1 MKILKLV
8 SQLSTLTCRK
18 PLKKFRL
25 ESKQWFSTYTE
36 EPELKDFIQY
46 IDSLKNYEKS
56 GVPKDAGTDSDDGF
70 DLGRMRRLMDRLGNP
85 QSNFKARSL
94 SFPLFLKNY
103 SVHIAGTKGKGSTA
117 AYLSN
122 ILRTEGYSVGC
133 YTSPHILSIRER
145 MSVGRLGKPV
155 SSNTLNCLFHR
166 IKQSLDEAIILENG
180 CLSHF
185 EVLTA
190 VAFTLFAQENVDIA
204 IIEAGLGG
212 ARDATNIISSSE
224 LAASIITTIGEE
236 HLAALG
242 GSLESIAMAKA
253 GIIKHGRP
261 VRLESQLSLL
271 QLILG
276 GPFLPHIDC
285 ILRDKAL
292 SMSSPI
298 VSASDSGIRT
308 AIKGVSTFKGRPS
321 QSCDLMIQLDCDFQ
335 LSIELCDLN
344 LSMLGTHQLQNA
356 VTAACTALCLCNQGG
371 CLVFVISDCLVS
383 TQIHLIR
390 IIENSSNSMLDAF
403 MDISGW
409 KISDGSIRAG
419 LENTCL
425 QGRSQFLT
433 SKEAETLG
441 LPGAT
446 VLIDGAH
453 TKESAK
459 ALLDTIQ
466 MTFPDSRLAIVVAM
480 ACDKDHLAFAK
491 ELLSGR
497 QVEAVFLTESN
508 IAGGT
513 SRTTSASVLRDC
525 WMQAS
530 RELGIKVLHDRIAE
544 YRELF
549 EDKYICS
556 TRDLNHEI
564 LVATEN
570 SLSDSLRFAN
580 QILRERTWNRSGIIV
595 VTGSLHIVSLVLA
608 SLNRFYAMMDLSA
621 VVPSICY
628 EGAPTTALKAGS

>member
-70 DLGRMRRLMDRLGNP
+70 DLGRMRRLMDRLECSHCWDKGE
-85 QSNFKARSL
+85 RIDCSL
-94 SFPLFLKNY
+94 FIQHSKD
-103 SVHIAGTKGKGSTA
+103 
-117 AYLSN
+117 
-122 ILRTEGYSVGC
+122 R
-133 YTSPHILSIRER
+133 SPHILSIRER

-155 SSNTLNCLFHR
+155 SSKTLNCLFHR

-261 VRLESQLSLL
+261 L

-356 VTAACTALCLCNQGG
+356 VTAACTALCLCNQG
-371 CLVFVISDCLVS
+371 
-383 TQIHLIR
+383 
-390 IIENSSNSMLDAF
+390 
-403 MDISGW
+403 W

-419 LENTCL
+419 MENTCL

-556 TRDLNHEI
+556 TRDLKHEI

-608 SLNRFYAMMDLSA
+608 SLNR
-621 VVPSICY
+621 
-628 EGAPTTALKAGS
+628 

>member
-85 QSNFKARSL
+85 QSNFK
-94 SFPLFLKNY
+94 

-155 SSNTLNCLFHR
+155 SSKTLNCLFRR

-261 VRLESQLSLL
+261 
-271 QLILG
+271 LILG

-356 VTAACTALCLCNQGG
+356 VTAACTALCLCNQ
-371 CLVFVISDCLVS
+371 
-383 TQIHLIR
+383 
-390 IIENSSNSMLDAF
+390 
-403 MDISGW
+403 GW

-556 TRDLNHEI
+556 TRDLKHEI

-608 SLNRFYAMMDLSA
+608 SLNR
-621 VVPSICY
+621 
-628 EGAPTTALKAGS
+628 

>member
-1 MKILKLV
+1 MKILKLI
-8 SQLSTLTCRK
+8 SQYSTLTHRR
-18 PLKKFRL
+18 PLKKFQL
-25 ESKQWFSTYTE
+25 ESKQWFSTYRE
-36 EPELKDFIQY
+36 EPELTDLIQY
-46 IDSLKNYEKS
+46 IDSLKNYEKL

-70 DLGRMRRLMDRLGNP
+70 DLRRMRRLMDRLGNP
-85 QSNFKARSL
+85 QSNFK
-94 SFPLFLKNY
+94 

-122 ILRTEGYSVGC
+122 ILRSEGYSVGC

-145 MSVGRLGKPV
+145 MSVGRVGKPV
-155 SSNTLNCLFHR
+155 SSKTLNCLFHR
-166 IKQSLDEAIILENG
+166 IKQSLDDAILLEHG
-180 CLSHF
+180 CLTHF

-253 GIIKHGRP
+253 GIIKYGCP
-261 VRLESQLSLL
+261 
-271 QLILG
+271 LIL
-276 GPFLPHIDC
+276 
-285 ILRDKAL
+285 
-292 SMSSPI
+292 
-298 VSASDSGIRT
+298 ASDAGIRI
-308 AIKGVSTFKGRPS
+308 AIKGISAFKGRPS
-321 QSCDLMIQLDCDFQ
+321 QSCDLIIQLDHDFQ

-356 VTAACTALCLCNQGG
+356 VTAACTALCLRNQGW
-371 CLVFVISDCLVS
+371 
-383 TQIHLIR
+383 R
-390 IIENSSNSMLDAF
+390 
-403 MDISGW
+403 
-409 KISDGSIRAG
+409 ISDGSIRAG

-441 LPGAT
+441 LPGST
-446 VLIDGAH
+446 ILLDGAH

-459 ALLDTIQ
+459 ALLETIQ

-480 ACDKDHLAFAK
+480 ASDKDHLAFAK
-491 ELLSGR
+491 EFLSGR
-497 QVEAVFLTESN
+497 QLEAVFLTEAD

-513 SRTTSASVLRDC
+513 SRTTSASVLRDR

-530 RELGIKVLHDRIAE
+530 RELGIKILHDRMAE
-544 YRELF
+544 CRELF
-549 EDKYICS
+549 EDKFICS
-556 TRDLNHEI
+556 TRDSEREI
-564 LVATEN
+564 IVAADY

-580 QILRERTWNRSGIIV
+580 QILRERTQNGPGILV
-595 VTGSLHIVSLVLA
+595 VTGSLHIVSLLLA
-608 SLNRFYAMMDLSA
+608 SLNM
-621 VVPSICY
+621 
-628 EGAPTTALKAGS
+628 